1 MPKSGKAKR
10 ARSSAYDELMPA
22 DLKAALERRAAQRV
36 EYGTWVASM
45 DITVPFQ
52 SMLAYT
58 KGSPV
63 PTANVERWDY
73 DMPENYM
80 GQVCVVEVGTK
91 EYNEL
96 FDPNNTATIA
106 INMDSLGGS
115 AVHPELVA
123 KVADAM
129 QTTPDAV
136 AASGVETSG
145 PTAGKDN

>member
-1 MPKSGKAKR
+1 MPKSGKKR

-22 DLKAALERRAAQRV
+22 DLKAALERRAAQQE

-52 SMLAYT
+52 SSLAYT

-63 PTANVERWDY
+63 PKANVERWDY

-80 GQVCVVEVGTK
+80 GQVCVVERGTK
-91 EYNEL
+91 EYDEL
-96 FDPNNTATIA
+96 FDPNTTATIA
-106 INMDSLGGS
+106 LSMDSVGAS
-115 AVHPELVA
+115 TVHPELVT

-129 QTTPDAV
+129 QTQTSAIP
-136 AASGVETSG
+136 ASGVETSG
-145 PTAGKDN
+145 ATATGGK